1 MSEDIRQLFELWQR
15 LAEEKLEIGLNF
27 YHMHYGLIA
36 LLIVL
41 SGYMPFEL
49 MYGQKPIMPTEETI
63 LSWSSIPWM
72 EDMEHEDLLA
82 LRIRQLERRQE
93 DVDKA
98 VERLK
103 KARLKSK
110 EQFDKRHRLRPREI
124 KEGDWV
130 LVFDS
135 NLENQYTA
143 MRKMVKRWFGP
154 YIVLR
159 VFDNATYKL
168 KELDG
173 AKIRIPIAGKRIKI
187 FKKRSIDLRIKDL
200 APDFEGNEYIND
212 EETQDVELHDDE

>member
-1 MSEDIRQLFELWQR
+1 
-15 LAEEKLEIGLNF
+15 
-27 YHMHYGLIA
+27 
-36 LLIVL
+36 
-41 SGYMPFEL
+41 MPFEL

-173 AKIRIPIAGKRIKI
+173 AKIRIPIARKRIKI
-187 FKKRSIDLRIKDL
+187 FKQRSINLRIKDL
-200 APDFEGNEYIND
+200 APDYEGNEYIND
-212 EETQDVELHDDE
+212 KETQDVELHDDE